1 MQCAATSGRLHG
13 NAQWQVQACSKG
25 RCRAGKAN
33 CDQAKL
39 HQAGQAQILCHRTW
53 STSQACL
60 CQGMSVSCGP
70 IPAGVPVLL
79 SLLKLLYNKVYCAR
93 EWYLESMCVFIV
105 MTNATGIYQSLCCL
119 CVLTQS
125 KHRRVVGFSTNPCS
139 VMFHLICA
147 LFMPHRSKR
156 CKVSQD
162 DHIDGVCVQNK
173 HLPNL
178 SVFVGRGAGKE
189 GQSSCSGRK

>member
-1 MQCAATSGRLHG
+1 MKAARILTCGRRGCHCIPNCVLLLNSVHAGKYLSVWSVTDRLLYIQCATTSGRLHG
-13 NAQWQVQACSKG
+13 NAQRQVQACSKG

-39 HQAGQAQILCHRTW
+39 HQAGQAQILCNRTW

-70 IPAGVPVLL
+70 EPAAGVPVLL
-79 SLLKLLYNKVYCAR
+79 SLLKLLYNKVYRAR

-105 MTNATGIYQSLCCL
+105 MTCATGIYQSLCCL

-125 KHRRVVGFSTNPCS
+125 KHR
-139 VMFHLICA
+139 
-147 LFMPHRSKR
+147 
-156 CKVSQD
+156 
-162 DHIDGVCVQNK
+162 
-173 HLPNL
+173 
-178 SVFVGRGAGKE
+178 
-189 GQSSCSGRK
+189 